1 MIEVPGVVTLQE
13 SRGSA
18 RTPGGDILAFLN
30 HLAQEAAFE
39 KEDLNG
45 YLKELID
52 G

>member
-13 SRGSA
+13 SRGPA
-18 RTPGGDILAFLN
+18 RTPGWDVIAFLN

-39 KEDLNG
+39 KEGLNG
-45 YLKELID
+45 YLKERID